1 MRKFLVMMLCLLF
14 VVGGAVYAGGSS
26 EESSASSEN
35 SNSVKVL
42 LTYPSDKKVLYSCFD
57 DFTAETGI
65 EVEIVY
71 MPLADSRKQISIM
84 VAGNDL
90 PDVLDVDNP
99 DIANYAQMGILADI
113 TDRVNSEIEVD
124 QYYPSTLATN
134 QYEGKY
140 HGLPFTSNNLAILYN
155 TDLFAQAGIE
165 KFPETWDEFID
176 TCAQLKAAGIEPFS
190 VSGMQHSDTTFQ
202 MWPFLWTAGVDYTNI
217 NSPETIKV
225 LNFYKTLVDN
235 GYMSKEVVQHDSGA
249 NGNLFIAGRVAMIV
263 DGPWRLSAIR
273 NGNPDLNFAV
283 APIPDGGNG
292 HITALGGH
300 NFAVTNGDNVDNAW
314 EFAKYMNRPD
324 VMAKY
329 SEAENYIPSRRDVCE
344 STEYFQQEPIKIF
357 AENEANARQLPV
369 KNYSKLSEQ
378 INLMWQ
384 SVILGTKT
392 PEQAAADAA
401 AAIAPLL

>member
-1 MRKFLVMMLCLLF
+1 MKKFIVLMLCLL
-14 VVGGAVYAGGSS
+14 VAAGSVFASGSS
-26 EESSASSEN
+26 EAASAEEN

-65 EVEIVY
+65 DVEIIY

-113 TDRVNSEIEVD
+113 TGRVNSEIEID
-124 QYYPSTLATN
+124 QYYPATLATC
-134 QYEGKY
+134 QYDGKY
-140 HGLPFTSNNLAILYN
+140 YGLPFTSNNLGILYN

-165 KFPETWDEFID
+165 KFPETWDEFLD
-176 TCAQLKAAGIEPFS
+176 TCAQLKAAGIQPFS

-235 GYMSKEVVQHDSGA
+235 GYLPKDVVQNDANA
-249 NGNLFIAGRVAMIV
+249 NGSLFVSGRVAMVV
-263 DGPWRLSAIR
+263 DGPWRISAIK

-292 HITALGGH
+292 VVTALGGH
-300 NFAVTNGDNVDNAW
+300 NFAVTNGNNVDNAW
-314 EFAKYMNRPD
+314 EFVKFMNRPD
-324 VMAKY
+324 IMAKY

-344 STEYFQQEPIKIF
+344 STEYFQQDPIRIF
-357 AENEANARQLPV
+357 AENEANARQLPT

-384 SVILGTKT
+384 SVVLGTKT
-392 PEQAAADAA
+392 PEQAAADAET
-401 AAIAPLL
+401 AIAPLL